1 MENEVVVIRTFGTE
15 LEASIAKA
23 ELDQAG
29 IQSLLLSSASG
40 GEPKPQP
47 HLQLNHEIGLA
58 VVQRDAEA
66 AEAILT
72 ANRPEDD

>member
-1 MENEVVVIRTFGTE
+1 MDNAVVVIRTFGTE
-15 LEASIAKA
+15 LEANIAKA

-29 IQSLLLSSASG
+29 IQSLLLSAGDG
-40 GEPKPQP
+40 GEAKPQP
-47 HLQLNHEIGLA
+47 HLQLSHGIGLA

-72 ANRPEDD
+72 SNGPEES